1 MTHSKP
7 RLYPCLINHVILRS
21 LDGQSLFNE
30 EADREYFLD
39 CLRDSIRSHDLCIY
53 AYGLME
59 EHIHLLF
66 KTPLDPSKA
75 LCCIKK
81 MRIVSAGDSLHI
93 WRQRNGFLHAAIAHD
108 LVVESLAQRRRT
120 DD

>member
-1 MTHSKP
+1 
-7 RLYPCLINHVILRS
+7 
-21 LDGQSLFNE
+21 
-30 EADREYFLD
+30 
-39 CLRDSIRSHDLCIY
+39 
-53 AYGLME
+53 
-59 EHIHLLF
+59 
-66 KTPLDPSKA
+66 
-75 LCCIKK
+75 